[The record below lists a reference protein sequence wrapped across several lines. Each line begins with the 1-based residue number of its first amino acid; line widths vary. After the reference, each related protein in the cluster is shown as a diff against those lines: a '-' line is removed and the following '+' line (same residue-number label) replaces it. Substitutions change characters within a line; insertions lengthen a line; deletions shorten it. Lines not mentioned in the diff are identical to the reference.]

1 MDLLTR
7 YRGDLVEAMTR
18 LLDGPTSP
26 LLDMCR
32 YHLGLADVDGA
43 PTESAAGKMLRGALC
58 LSISEGLGGCASR
71 ALPAALAVEL
81 VHRTSLIFDDMQD
94 RSQTRNH
101 RATVWGVWGPDQA
114 INAGLALSCYSRL
127 ALRGMSPDGL
137 FEHYTFL
144 AHGLL
149 EHAVVELCEG
159 QYMDLEMARRE
170 PAMDEYTVMVR
181 QKTGV
186 LLGAAC
192 EIGALVGHADA
203 GVQADARSFGE
214 MLGVAFQMRD
224 DIMGVWGD
232 EAGIGKDA
240 NDLEQRKRGLPVV
253 LALEHCPPE
262 AKIAELIARPPDDDQ
277 ATADLYVQLDLHGI
291 RPIAERF
298 ARGYAFAAH
307 EALGKLPLPESTHE
321 ELAGLVGFAVE
332 RVA

>member
-7 YRGDLVEAMTR
+7 YRSDLVEAMR
-18 LLDGPTSP
+18 SLIDAPASP

-32 YHLGLADVDGA
+32 YHLGLADADGA
-43 PTESAAGKMLRGALC
+43 PTSDVSGKMVRPALC
-58 LSISEGLGGCASR
+58 LAISEGLGGCASR
-71 ALPAALAVEL
+71 TLPAALAIEL

-101 RATVWGVWGPDQA
+101 RATVWGRWGADQA

-127 ALRGMSPDGL
+127 ALRGMSSDGL

-181 QKTGV
+181 RKTGV

-192 EIGALVGHADA
+192 EIGALIA
-203 GVQADARSFGE
+203 GAEREVLLAARDFGE
-214 MLGVAFQMRD
+214 LLGVAFQMRD

-232 EAGIGKDA
+232 QAGIGKDA
-240 NDLEQRKRGLPVV
+240 NDLEERKRGLPVV

-262 AKIAELIARPPDDDQ
+262 AKIAELIARPRDDDQ
-277 ATADLYVQLDLHGI
+277 ATADLHVQLDLHGI
-291 RPIAERF
+291 RPMAERF
-298 ARGYAFAAH
+298 ARGYAFAAGQ
-307 EALGKLPLPESTHE
+307 ALEKLPLPQTTND

>member
-1 MDLLTR
+1 LDLLTR
-7 YRGDLVEAMTR
+7 YRGDLVEAMKG
-18 LLDGPTSP
+18 LLDGPASP

-32 YHLGLADVDGA
+32 YHLGLADADGA
-43 PTESAAGKMLRGALC
+43 PTQSASGKMIRPALC
-58 LSISEGLGGCASR
+58 LAISEGMGGLKPR
-71 ALPAALAVEL
+71 ILPAALAIEL

-94 RSQTRNH
+94 RSTTRNH
-101 RATVWGVWGPDQA
+101 LPTVWGRWGAAQG

-127 ALRGMSPDGL
+127 ALRGGPLSPLD
-137 FEHYTFL
+137 EHYVFL

-159 QYMDLEMARRE
+159 QYMDLDMARRE
-170 PAMDEYTVMVR
+170 PTFDEYAMMIR
-181 QKTGV
+181 RKTGA
-186 LLGAAC
+186 LMGAAC
-192 EIGALVGHADA
+192 EIGALIGHADA
-203 GVQADARSFGE
+203 GVQADARIFGE

-232 EAGIGKDA
+232 EAGTGKDA
-240 NDLEQRKRGLPVV
+240 NDLEERKRGLPVV

-291 RPIAERF
+291 RTMAERL
-298 ARGYAFAAH
+298 ASGYAFGASQ
-307 EALGKLPLPESTHE
+307 ALAKLPLPQPTHE
-321 ELAGLVGFAVE
+321 ELAALVGFAVE

>member
-7 YRGDLVEAMTR
+7 YRDDLVEAMKG
-18 LLDGPTSP
+18 LLNGPPSP
-26 LLDMCR
+26 LLEMCL
-32 YHLGLADVDGA
+32 YHLGLSDADGA
-43 PTESAAGKMLRGALC
+43 PTSSASGKMVRPALC
-58 LSISEGLGGCASR
+58 LAISEGMGGLKSR
-71 ALPAALAVEL
+71 ILPAALAIEL

-94 RSQTRNH
+94 HSTIRNH
-101 RATVWGVWGPDQA
+101 RATVWGRWGADQG
-114 INAGLALSCYSRL
+114 INAGLVLSCYSRL

-137 FEHYTFL
+137 FEHYVFL

-149 EHAVVELCEG
+149 EHAVIDLCEG
-159 QYMDLEMARRE
+159 QYMDLDMARRE

-192 EIGALVGHADA
+192 EIGALVAGADA
-203 GVQADARSFGE
+203 GVQFTARNFGE

-232 EAGIGKDA
+232 EAGTGKDA
-240 NDLEQRKRGLPVV
+240 NDLQERKRGLPVI

-262 AKIAELIARPPDDDQ
+262 ARIAELITRPPEDEQ
-277 ATADLYVQLDLHGI
+277 ATADLRMALDLHGI
-291 RPIAERF
+291 RPMADRF
-298 ARGYAFAAH
+298 ARGYAFAAG
-307 EALGKLPLPESTHE
+307 EALVKLPLPQPTYDEI
-321 ELAGLVGFAVE
+321 AGLVGFAVE